1 MTGYVEVGGGF
12 AIARLRVGVSLR
24 SPDGREVYFQ
34 PGDDSAAILDTVE
47 ALDEVDEV
55 PEAAWIANPNLT
67 DEESAAARETARDRV
82 AAIALGDYF
91 A

>member
-1 MTGYVEVGGGF
+1 MSRYEDVGGGY
-12 AIARLRVGVSLR
+12 AVARLRVGVSLR

-47 ALDEVDEV
+47 ALDEIPD
-55 PEAAWIANPNLT
+55 
-67 DEESAAARETARDRV
+67 DRRGDV
-82 AAIALGDYF
+82 ADMALGDYF